1 MSNEFLGPIVSTHQL
16 TVWER
21 LLAEGFDMAEVARQ
35 DLAVSDV
42 AALWGLEGHSAETV
56 LFETP
61 GTPYGIRL
69 VALDPPSAESIRDP
83 GSGYDCDALK
93 VIDFFTADFQ
103 AARARLEDIGFRLKD
118 EIAEYD
124 TDSGH
129 ITEGHLWGPDDV
141 VCALVAGP
149 PGFLAEFVTVADR
162 VVSEVHSVS
171 APVEDQAAVVGFYE
185 SLGLTEVHRYE
196 VTDESFQHLVGAN
209 DPLHIRAIN
218 MGSVRHQPYLGVIH
232 YGLPTGSYQSLA
244 DRNRWPHRGL
254 AGATVRVTDMAAT
267 LHACQQAGG
276 TLLARQNK
284 VELAPY
290 GSVTAAAVRAPHGVL
305 HHLIQT

>member
-1 MSNEFLGPIVSTHQL
+1 MTSEFLGPIVSTNQL
-16 TVWER
+16 DTWER
-21 LLAEGFDMAEVARQ
+21 LLTQAFDMIEVARQ
-35 DLAVSDV
+35 DLAADSVLV
-42 AALWGLEGHSAETV
+42 LWGLEGYRAQTV
-56 LFETP
+56 LFTTP

-69 VALDPPSAESIRDP
+69 VALDPGSPHSIRDP
-83 GSGYDCDALK
+83 KSGYDCDALK

-103 AARARLEDIGFRLKD
+103 AARDRLEAVGFKLKE
-118 EIAEYD
+118 EIAEYE

-149 PGFLAEFVTVADR
+149 TDFLSEFVTVTDQ

-171 APVEDQAAVVGFYE
+171 APVEDQAAVVRFYQ
-185 SLGLTEVHRYE
+185 SLGLAEVHRYE

-218 MGSVRHQPYLGVIH
+218 MGSARHQPYLGVIH
-232 YGLPTGSYQSLA
+232 YGLPPGSYQSLA
-244 DRNRWPHRGL
+244 ERSQLPHRGL
-254 AGATVRVTDMAAT
+254 AGATVRVTDAAAAAA
-267 LHACQQAGG
+267 ACQQAGG
-276 TLLARQNK
+276 TLLAEPREA
-284 VELAPY
+284 ELLPY
-290 GSVTAAAVRAPHGVL
+290 GKIITAAVQAPHGVL